1 MKFYIVDAF
10 SDQPF
15 GGNTAG
21 VVLLESEEDFP
32 EDEVMTKTAA
42 ELRYSETAF
51 IKPKGNGEF
60 RIRYF
65 TPVAEVD
72 VCGHAT
78 IGSFGALLEEKAIER
93 SGTYKLH
100 TLAGEL
106 EVSLKDGFILMD
118 MSSPQELA
126 EISDLSMIDEL
137 AQVMGIQV
145 QDIGLTPQIIS
156 TGLPD
161 LILHVKSKQI
171 LMDIKPDF
179 PKLAELSKA
188 HKAVGVHAFCMA
200 EDTQE
205 ITAFCRNFA
214 PLYDID
220 EEAATGTSNGALT
233 YYLYKNGIVEEGK
246 SNIFIQGES
255 MNRPSKIM
263 SLIKKE
269 DEKVK
274 IKIGGSY
281 AVLAKGE
288 IFL

>member
-10 SDQPF
+10 ANQPF

-21 VVLLESEEDFP
+21 VVLLESEDDFP
-32 EDEVMTKTAA
+32 ADEVMTKAA
-42 ELRYSETAF
+42 SELRYSETAF
-51 IKPKGNGEF
+51 VKPKGIGGVH
-60 RIRYF
+60 IRYF
-65 TPVAEVD
+65 TPVAEVNL
-72 VCGHAT
+72 CGHAT
-78 IGSFGALLEEKAIER
+78 IGSFGALLEEKIIEK
-93 SGTYKLH
+93 SGPYKLH

-118 MSSPQELA
+118 MSPPEELA
-126 EISDLSMIDEL
+126 EIRDLSMIDEL
-137 AQVMGIQV
+137 ARVMGIQV

-161 LILHVKSKQI
+161 LILHVKNKQI

-179 PKLAELSKA
+179 PKLAELSKM

-200 EDTQE
+200 EDTPE
-205 ITAFCRNFA
+205 VTAYCRNFA

-233 YYLYKNGIVEEGK
+233 YYLYKNGLIEQDK
-246 SNIFIQGES
+246 NNTFIQGES
-255 MNRPSKIM
+255 MNRPSTIM
-263 SLIKKE
+263 SLLKKE
-269 DEKVK
+269 EGKVK
-274 IKIGGSY
+274 IKVGGTY
-281 AVLAKGE
+281 ITIARGE